1 MVDQG
6 RGFEQVVLVFGV
18 EHHRVDVGAGEGP
31 DGGFAVPDAEGDH
44 LHPWCAVVSLTV
56 ALAGVRVHV
65 HVRVHLEVAGEDHG
79 EPAALSLSVLRDPG
93 VVHVGDVVGLTV
105 AGDHTP
111 PYSGDHDCSKV
122 LL

>member
-1 MVDQG
+1 MS
-6 RGFEQVVLVFGV
+6 
-18 EHHRVDVGAGEGP
+18 GP
-31 DGGFAVPDAEGDH
+31 AKALDGGFAVPDAEGDH
-44 LHPWCAVVSLTV
+44 LHPWCAAVSLTV
-56 ALAGVRVHV
+56 ALAMHV
-65 HVRVHLEVAGEDHG
+65 EVAGEDHG

-111 PYSGDHDCSKV
+111 PHWGDHDCSKV

>member
-6 RGFEQVVLVFGV
+6 RGFEQEVLVFEV

-56 ALAGVRVHV
+56 ALAGVRVH
-65 HVRVHLEVAGEDHG
+65 LEVAGEDHG
-79 EPAALSLSVLRDPG
+79 EPAAHSLPVLRDPG

-105 AGDHTP
+105 VGDHTP
-111 PYSGDHDCSKV
+111 PHSGDHDCSKV